1 MMDRSNAI
9 RRLVLYVAVV
19 ALVAGTIGYV
29 QFRKNSGT
37 EYVPVAQVDN
47 DGERTLHNEDVVV
60 KALEAHHIPIAGGP
74 GSSAAPILVPKSRR
88 NEAIEVLKGLPGPIL
103 SKIEFVS
110 EEITGGR
117 FIMRYVE
124 TP

>member
-1 MMDRSNAI
+1 MDRSKKI
-9 RRLVLYVAVV
+9 RRLVPYVATI
-19 ALVAGTIGYV
+19 ALVAGSILGYV

-47 DGERTLHNEDVVV
+47 DGERTLHNEDFVV
-60 KALEAHHIPIAGGP
+60 KALEAHHIPIASGP
-74 GSSAAPILVPKSRR
+74 GSSASPILVPRNRR

-110 EEITGGR
+110 EDGR
-117 FIMRYVE
+117 
-124 TP
+124 PL